1 MPCRSHDPAV
11 AGSMARA
18 HGKKGWRMERDLTT
32 RSESA
37 ATWLCPECQAP
48 YEAGDRFCS
57 SCGGVLPAETPHIV
71 TTATT
76 PAVSPAATS
85 VPQQEEKETTFW
97 VLSAAPSSVMLGGV
111 ILMLIALALLLVGQL
126 EPTGTIVMLSF
137 MLAPLGLLVLAFGVL
152 RAVLRLFGI
161 GRS

>member
-1 MPCRSHDPAV
+1 
-11 AGSMARA
+11 
-18 HGKKGWRMERDLTT
+18 MERNLTT
-32 RSESA
+32 RSETA
-37 ATWLCPECQAP
+37 ATRPCPECQAP
-48 YEAGDRFCS
+48 YEPGDRFCS
-57 SCGGVLPAETPHIV
+57 SCGAVLPAEMPQ
-71 TTATT
+71 ATVM
-76 PAVSPAATS
+76 AAAPAAPAA
-85 VPQQEEKETTFW
+85 VAPMPRQDDKATTFW

>member
-1 MPCRSHDPAV
+1 
-11 AGSMARA
+11 
-18 HGKKGWRMERDLTT
+18 MERNLTT
-32 RSESA
+32 RSDAA
-37 ATWLCPECQAP
+37 ATRPCPECQAP
-48 YEAGDRFCS
+48 YEPGDRFCS
-57 SCGGVLPAETPHIV
+57 SCGTVLPAETPQAVV
-71 TTATT
+71 TSSTSSAVTAIA
-76 PAVSPAATS
+76 PAPR
-85 VPQQEEKETTFW
+85 QEDKETTFW

-137 MLAPLGLLVLAFGVL
+137 MLAPLGLLVLAFGLL